1 MMREAK
7 GKQIYLIESDGI
19 TEHNHILKMTQK
31 GKTCSGHHLNQ
42 SRLKR
47 GQKFHYHIQ
56 KEASARGPIS
66 LSEGWLSMYKWHRLT
81 TETGRKI

>member
-19 TEHNHILKMTQK
+19 KEHNHILKMTQK
-31 GKTCSGHHLNQ
+31 GKTRSGHHLNQ

-47 GQKFHYHIQ
+47 GQKIPLPRP
-56 KEASARGPIS
+56 KIS
-66 LSEGWLSMYKWHRLT
+66 QWSGYNLT
-81 TETGRKI
+81 L